1 MSNTIYF
8 DHAATTP
15 LDRRVLEEMM
25 PWLTDHHGNASSVHQ
40 VGQTAKVALEEA
52 RESVAAILNVKPSE
66 VIFTSGGTES
76 NNAAIK
82 GLFFAAIS
90 QDKNRTEIVTSE
102 AEHNAVR
109 QTAEAL
115 KKEHGATVVSLRP
128 GRDGR
133 IDPQQ
138 VAETI
143 SEHTA
148 LVSIM
153 HVNNE
158 LGAVNPIG
166 EIAKACREMGV
177 PFHSDCVQSAGKIP
191 LDLGHAGPD
200 LASLSAHK
208 FYGPKGT
215 GVLVVREGV
224 DWVPWMHG
232 GSQERGR
239 RGGTSNVPGIVG
251 LQKAL
256 ELAREQM
263 DADHA
268 HCQALRT
275 RVLEQLDQRLPGQ
288 YQLNTPS
295 EAAIPHIL
303 NLRFNPSPDQTFDG
317 EMLLLN
323 LDIEEVCVSN
333 GSACTSGAVEP
344 SHVLT
349 AIGLESTL
357 ANASVRISFG
367 RGNRPEEADQFVEK
381 LERVLKR
388 MSTLNQSTT

>member
-1 MSNTIYF
+1 MQNPIYF

-25 PWLTDHHGNASSVHQ
+25 PWLTDHFGNASSVHQ
-40 VGQTAKVALEEA
+40 AGQTAKVALEEA
-52 RESVAAILNVKPSE
+52 RESVADILNVKPSE

-82 GLFFAAIS
+82 GLFFAAKN
-90 QDKNRTEIVTSE
+90 QETTNRTEIITSE

-115 KKEHGATVVSLRP
+115 KAHGATVIFLQPDSF
-128 GRDGR
+128 GR
-133 IDPQQ
+133 ISPKQ
-138 VAETI
+138 VSDAI
-143 SEHTA
+143 GEHTA

-158 LGAVNPIG
+158 LGSVNPIE
-166 EIAKACREMGV
+166 EIAGVCHEKGV

-191 LDLGHAGPD
+191 LDLGRAGPD
-200 LASLSAHK
+200 LASLSGHK

-224 DWVPWMHG
+224 DWASWMHG

-239 RGGTSNVPGIVG
+239 RGGTSNVLGIVG
-251 LQKAL
+251 LRKAL
-256 ELAREQM
+256 EIAQEQM

-275 RVLEQLDQRLPGQ
+275 RVLEKLDQKLPGQ
-288 YQLNTPS
+288 YQLNTPP
-295 EAAIPHIL
+295 ERVIPHIL
-303 NLRFNPSPDQTFDG
+303 NLRFNPSPGQTFDG

-323 LDIEEVCVSN
+323 LDIEGVCVSN

-367 RGNRPEEADQFVEK
+367 RGNRPEEADLFVEK

-388 MSTLNQSTT
+388 MSTLNQPIT